1 MDDEKEILCIA
12 LGIMIDSYA
21 TLIHEVK
28 LDEENLELAKYLLDR
43 ASQILDK
50 LYEDIENKP
59 INRPTW

>member
-1 MDDEKEILCIA
+1 MYCS
-12 LGIMIDSYA
+12 GIMIDSYA